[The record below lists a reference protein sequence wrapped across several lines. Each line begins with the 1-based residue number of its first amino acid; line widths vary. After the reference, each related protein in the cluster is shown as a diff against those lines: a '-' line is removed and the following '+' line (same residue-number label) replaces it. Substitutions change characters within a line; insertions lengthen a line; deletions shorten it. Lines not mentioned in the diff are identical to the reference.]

1 MGKPKRFEI
10 IHSESPEGGGMVMSV
25 TILLDTMTGVQYVQL
40 LNGYGGGMTPL
51 LDKDGQPIIWD
62 VNGHGDMG

>member
-10 IHSESPEGGGMVMSV
+10 IHSEAPEGGMMMSAIIV
-25 TILLDTMTGVQYVQL
+25 LDTMTGVQYLQVTNT
-40 LNGYGGGMTPL
+40 NGAGLTPL

-62 VNGHGDMG
+62 INGNGEMD